1 MSGVIRVLVVED
13 DPAQRGMLADLLENT
28 AGMEACGL
36 AGDGLTGLELA
47 WAREPDV
54 ILLDLVLPGVSGME
68 LLRRYRAKGGEAKV
82 MVITRCA
89 DEDVSSAALAAGA
102 DFFLVK
108 PVAYSE
114 VVADIRFL
122 AGGVRRRCGEL
133 LEEMDDP
140 GRTRKPLK
148 GRDFAAQCAGL
159 MAGRRYELLK
169 EIYLEVAISN
179 DTSYDCVEKNIR
191 SFVKA
196 ARAVDSETYRRV
208 TGLTGAD
215 RQPNNEVFLKALAR
229 AAKIPL

>member
-1 MSGVIRVLVVED
+1 MSGVIQVLVVED

-89 DEDVSSAALAAGA
+89 DEAVSSAALAAGA

-108 PVAYSE
+108 PVAHSE
-114 VVADIRFL
+114 VVADIRFR
-122 AGGVRRRCGEL
+122 AGSAAAAGSCWRRWTT
-133 LEEMDDP
+133 P
-140 GRTRKPLK
+140 
-148 GRDFAAQCAGL
+148 
-159 MAGRRYELLK
+159 AGR
-169 EIYLEVAISN
+169 ASP
-179 DTSYDCVEKNIR
+179 S
-191 SFVKA
+191 
-196 ARAVDSETYRRV
+196 RAGT
-208 TGLTGAD
+208 LP
-215 RQPNNEVFLKALAR
+215 PNA
-229 AAKIPL
+229 PG